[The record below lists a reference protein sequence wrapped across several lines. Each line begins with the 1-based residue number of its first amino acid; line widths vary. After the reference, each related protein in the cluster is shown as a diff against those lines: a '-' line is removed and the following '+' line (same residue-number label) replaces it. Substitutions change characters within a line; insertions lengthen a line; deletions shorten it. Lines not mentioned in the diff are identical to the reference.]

1 MTSTTHAKPL
11 EPPAR
16 SPRVF
21 VIRRSTVY
29 LGAILIAVLFLAI
42 GFHLFTLQQLA
53 EVVADKT
60 VEIVLALLVIRF
72 GGRL

>member
-1 MTSTTHAKPL
+1 MTTKSL
-11 EPPAR
+11 EPPAH

-21 VIRRSTVY
+21 VIRRRTAF
-29 LGAILIAVLFLAI
+29 LLALLIAVLFLAI